1 VEGTIMTVLWFIV
14 AILVAVAW
22 VLSIADIIRSHYS
35 TGTTIG
41 WIALV
46 VILPFIGSAIY
57 WALRKPTGDEAEQEY
72 LAEASRR
79 HDAATRPFDS
89 SGMGP

>member
-1 VEGTIMTVLWFIV
+1 
-14 AILVAVAW
+14 
-22 VLSIADIIRSHYS
+22 
-35 TGTTIG
+35 
-41 WIALV
+41 

-57 WALRKPTGDEAEQEY
+57 WAVRKPAPDEAEQEY

-79 HDAATRPFDS
+79 HDAARRPFDS